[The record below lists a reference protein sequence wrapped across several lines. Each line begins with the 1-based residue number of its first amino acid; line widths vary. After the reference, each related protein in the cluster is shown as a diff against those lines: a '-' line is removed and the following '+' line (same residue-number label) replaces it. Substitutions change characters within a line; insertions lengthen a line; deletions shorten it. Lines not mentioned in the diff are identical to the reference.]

1 MPSPRLSLG
10 LVAALVPLALA
21 AQTGGGRLAGVA
33 VDASGAAVPGARVQA
48 ANQATGL
55 LARTESNTAGGYVVA
70 DLPPGLY
77 SLEIEAEGFR
87 LFRLT
92 DVKVDVGRTTSVPPA
107 RLEIGEISETVEV
120 VAGAAQVET
129 SNAELT
135 ATVSTDQI
143 LKLPLIGRD
152 PLSFVKLQAG
162 VAQGGRT
169 PTTINGQRTAH
180 SAVTL
185 DGINIQDN
193 YIRSN
198 GLDFLP
204 SRTLLD
210 QVAEFSVTT
219 QNGSSAVGGG
229 ASQVNFT
236 TRSGTTEY
244 HGAAY
249 WHHRNGALA
258 ASDWFSNRQA
268 LAKPDLNENF
278 FGGSLGGP
286 VSGLGNKL
294 FFFANFEARTRR
306 AETLVNTQ
314 ILTPDARRGVFTYLD
329 SDENLRKVNVLSLQG
344 LAVDPAMDALL
355 DRVPGPEAINNFDI
369 GDSDR
374 EQLLNTAG
382 YRYLARDDGDR
393 AAVVTRLDYAAS
405 DRHLLSGTY
414 KFSREDNDRPAL
426 GIGYDP
432 DPLVRDFGHSNFLS
446 AAWRSALSP
455 KWTNELRGGF
465 NLAPGDFR
473 TFEDRGD
480 FRLVGTLFTNPTV
493 NFEPQGR
500 YTDTYNFK
508 NNTAAQ
514 LGRHSLRFGVDLQR
528 VRVETF
534 DQFGVL
540 PTLALGLD
548 VESQYALS
556 TAFFPGGIDSDDLL
570 RAESLLSSLGG
581 VVAQASQAFNVRDR
595 ASGYVRNQEFRRR
608 YRFDNYAFYLQDDLR
623 LTPRLNL
630 NLGLRW
636 DVYGRFDER
645 DGLMLNPVPGPD
657 GVIATLLSD
666 AQLDFAGSA
675 NGRPLWHLDKNNF
688 APNVGLAWD
697 VFGDGSTAVRAGYA
711 ISYVNDETMQAA
723 QNAVTAND
731 GLRGSPL
738 LQNLDR
744 FVSQGAPAIDPPP
757 FALPRLASE
766 NLAVDPAAALFTID
780 PRLRTPYVQQ
790 WNFSI
795 QRALTKSTVVEA
807 RYLGNKAT
815 KLLRGFDFNQV
826 MLRENGFLEDFNRAR
841 ANGFSSLERTGEF
854 DPEFN
859 GAVLGSRPLFFFPLL
874 EDGGRLDSS
883 TIRELI
889 RQGEPGALA
898 GLYVLNGFTE
908 GRDVSFRPN
917 KSTFVADLISNY
929 SNSSYHAAQLEVR
942 RRLARGLHYQANYSF
957 SKTLTDSSGTG
968 TRFDPFLDNAQPE
981 LERARADF
989 DVNHVLNSNFV
1000 WQLPWRAEDRLLGG
1014 WTLSS
1019 IVTWQSG
1026 APLSLLSQ
1034 RGTVN
1039 RGARSGENTADTDLT
1054 KDELEDVI
1062 QFRMTDDGPFIVA
1075 QSAINPRD
1083 NSGVAPDGEPLFDGQ
1098 AFRHPEPGQA
1108 GALQRRLFSGPSL
1121 FAFDLAVSKTTRI
1134 AEQQTIELGLN
1145 IENVLNTPTFF
1156 SGDQAIDSE
1165 QFGRATSTATGPRR
1179 IEIKLR
1185 YQF

>member
-1 MPSPRLSLG
+1 MPFPRLRILILAIWLPLSLAG
-10 LVAALVPLALA
+10 
-21 AQTGGGRLAGVA
+21 QTGSGRLAGVV
-33 VDASGAAVPGARVQA
+33 VDASGAAVPGAQVRVVS
-48 ANQATGL
+48 QATDFES
-55 LARTESNTAGGYVVA
+55 RTETNAAGGYVAA
-70 DLPPGLY
+70 DLPAGLY
-77 SLEIEAEGFR
+77 TVEIQADGFR
-87 LFRLT
+87 LSRISDLKI
-92 DVKVDVGRTTSVPPA
+92 DVAQTNSVPPA
-107 RLEIGEISETVEV
+107 RLELGEVSETVEV
-120 VAGAAQVET
+120 VASGAQVQT

-135 ATVSTDQI
+135 ATVTTDQI

-162 VAQGGRT
+162 VAQGGRA

-236 TRSGTTEY
+236 TRSGTTEF

-249 WHHRNGALA
+249 WHHRNDALA

-268 LAKPDLNENF
+268 LPRPDLNENF
-278 FGGSLGGP
+278 FGASLGGP
-286 VSGLGNKL
+286 APGKKL

-306 AETLVNTQ
+306 AETLVNTR

-329 SDENLRKVNVLSLQG
+329 SDENLRKVNVLTLQG
-344 LAVDPAMDALL
+344 LGVDPAMETLL
-355 DRVPGPEAINNFDI
+355 SRVPGPDQINNFDL

-374 EQLLNTAG
+374 DQLLNTAG

-393 AAVVTRLDYAAS
+393 SAVVTRLDYAAS
-405 DRHLLSGTY
+405 DKHRLSGTY
-414 KFSREDNDRPAL
+414 KFSREDNDLTAL
-426 GIGYDP
+426 GVGYDP

-446 AAWRSALSP
+446 AALRSSLSAR
-455 KWTNELRGGF
+455 WTNELRGGF

-480 FRLVGTLFTNPTV
+480 YRLASTLFTNPTV

-508 NNTAAQ
+508 NNTAGQ
-514 LGRHSLRFGVDLQR
+514 VGRHSLRFGVDVQR
-528 VRVETF
+528 IRVETF
-534 DQFGVL
+534 DQFGLL

-570 RAESLLSSLGG
+570 RAESLLSSLAG
-581 VVAQASQAFNVRDR
+581 VVAQASQTFNVRD
-595 ASGYVRNQEFRRR
+595 ASSGYLPNQEFRRR

-623 LTPRLNL
+623 LTPRLSL

-645 DGLMLNPVPGPD
+645 DGLMLNPVAGPE
-657 GVIATLLSD
+657 GVISSLLSD
-666 AQLDFAGSA
+666 ASLDLAGSA
-675 NGRPLWHLDKNNF
+675 HGRPLWQLDKNNF
-688 APNVGLAWD
+688 APNIGVAWD
-697 VFGDGSTAVRAGYA
+697 VFGDGSTAVRAGYG
-711 ISYVNDETMQAA
+711 IHYVNDETMQAA
-723 QNAVTAND
+723 QNAVGAND
-731 GLRGSPL
+731 GLSGSPL

-744 FVSQGAPAIDPPP
+744 FVSQGVPAIEQPD
-757 FALPRLASE
+757 FSLPRSASQ
-766 NLAVDPAAALFTID
+766 NQAIDPAAALFTID

-790 WNFSI
+790 WNLSL
-795 QRALTKSTVVEA
+795 QRAVSKSTVIEA
-807 RYLGNKAT
+807 RYLGSKAT

-826 MLRENGFLEDFNRAR
+826 ILRENGFLADFNRAR

-859 GAVLGSRPLFFFPLL
+859 GAVPGSEPLFFFPLL
-874 EDGGRLDSS
+874 EDEGRLDSS

-898 GLYVLNGFTE
+898 GLYVINGFTE
-908 GRDVSFRPN
+908 GRDVAFRPN
-917 KSTFVADLISNY
+917 QSTFVADLISNY

-957 SKTLTDSSGTG
+957 SKTLTDSSGTQ
-968 TRFDPFLDNAQPE
+968 TRFDPFLDIDQPE

-989 DVNHVLNSNFV
+989 DVNHVFNSNFV
-1000 WQLPWRAEDRLLGG
+1000 WQLPWRMDDRLLGG

-1019 IVTWQSG
+1019 ILTWQSG

-1039 RGARSGENTADTDLT
+1039 RSARSLENTADTDLT
-1054 KDELEDVI
+1054 KDQLEEIV
-1062 QFRMTDDGPFIVA
+1062 QFRMTDDGPFMVA
-1075 QSAINPRD
+1075 ASAINPRD
-1083 NSGVAPDGEPLFDGQ
+1083 NSGVAPDGENAFDGQ
-1098 AFRHPEPGQA
+1098 VFRHPEPGQA

-1134 AEQQTIELGLN
+1134 AENQTVELGLN

-1156 SGDQAIDSE
+1156 AGDQAIDSE
-1165 QFGRATSTATGPRR
+1165 QFGRITSTATGPRR
-1179 IEIKLR
+1179 IEVKLR

>member
-1 MPSPRLSLG
+1 M
-10 LVAALVPLALA
+10 
-21 AQTGGGRLAGVA
+21 
-33 VDASGAAVPGARVQA
+33 
-48 ANQATGL
+48 NQATGL
-55 LARTESNTAGGYVVA
+55 ASRAEANAAGGYVVA
-70 DLPPGLY
+70 DLPAGLY
-77 SLEIEAEGFR
+77 TVEIQAESFR
-87 LFRLT
+87 LARLSDLKI
-92 DVKVDVGRTTSVPPA
+92 DVAQTTSVPPV
-107 RLEIGEISETVEV
+107 RLELGGVSETVEV
-120 VAGAAQVET
+120 VASGARVQT

-135 ATVSTDQI
+135 ATVTTDQI

-236 TRSGTTEY
+236 TRSGTTEF

-249 WHHRNGALA
+249 WHHRNDALA

-268 LAKPDLNENF
+268 LPKPALNENF
-278 FGGSLGGP
+278 FGASLGGP
-286 VSGLGNKL
+286 APGKKL

-329 SDENLRKVNVLSLQG
+329 SDENLRKVNVLALQG
-344 LAVDPAMDALL
+344 LGVDPAMETLL
-355 DRVPGPEAINNFDI
+355 SRVPGPDQINNFDL
-369 GDSDR
+369 GDSER
-374 EQLLNTAG
+374 GQLLNTAG

-393 AAVVTRLDYAAS
+393 SAVVTRLDYAAA
-405 DRHLLSGTY
+405 DNHLLSGTY

-426 GIGYDP
+426 GIGYEP

-446 AAWRSALSP
+446 AALRSAFSP
-455 KWTNELRGGF
+455 RWTNELRGGF

-473 TFEDRGD
+473 SFEDRGAS
-480 FRLVGTLFTNPTV
+480 RLTGTLFTNPTV

-508 NNTAAQ
+508 NNTAGQ
-514 LGRHSLRFGVDLQR
+514 VGRHSLRFGVDVQR
-528 VRVETF
+528 IRVETF
-534 DQFGVL
+534 DQFGLL

-570 RAESLLSSLGG
+570 RAESLLSSLAG
-581 VVAQASQAFNVRDR
+581 VVAQASQTFNVRD
-595 ASGYVRNQEFRRR
+595 ASSGYLPNQEFRRR

-623 LTPRLNL
+623 LTPRLSL

-636 DVYGRFDER
+636 DAYGRFDER
-645 DGLMLNPVPGPD
+645 DGLMLNPVAGPE
-657 GVIATLLSD
+657 GVIPTLLSD
-666 AQLDFAGSA
+666 ASLDLAGSA
-675 NGRPLWHLDKNNF
+675 HGRPLWQLDKNNF
-688 APNVGLAWD
+688 APNIGVAWD
-697 VFGDGSTAVRAGYA
+697 VFGDGSTAVRAGYG
-711 ISYVNDETMQAA
+711 IYYVNDETMQAA
-723 QNAVTAND
+723 QNAVGAND
-731 GLRGSPL
+731 GLSASPL

-744 FVSQGAPAIDPPP
+744 FVSQGVPAIAQPE
-757 FALPRLASE
+757 FALPRRASQ
-766 NLAVDPAAALFTID
+766 NQAIDPAAALFTVD

-790 WNFSI
+790 WNLSI
-795 QRALTKSTVVEA
+795 QRAVSKSTVIEA
-807 RYLGNKAT
+807 RYLGSKAT

-826 MLRENGFLEDFNRAR
+826 ILRDNGFLADFNRAR
-841 ANGFSSLERTGEF
+841 ANGFSSLERTGDF

-859 GAVLGSRPLFFFPLL
+859 GAVPGSQPLFFFPLL
-874 EDGGRLDSS
+874 EDEGRLDSS

-898 GLYVLNGFTE
+898 GLYVVNGFTE
-908 GRDVSFRPN
+908 GRDVAFRPN
-917 KSTFVADLISNY
+917 QNTFVADLISNY
-929 SNSSYHAAQLEVR
+929 SNSSYHAAQMELR
-942 RRLARGLHYQANYSF
+942 RRLARGLHYQVNYSF
-957 SKTLTDSSGTG
+957 SKTLTDSSGTQ
-968 TRFDPFLDNAQPE
+968 TRFDPFLDINQPH

-1000 WQLPWRAEDRLLGG
+1000 WQLPWRNDGLLLGG

-1019 IVTWQSG
+1019 ILTWQSG

-1034 RGTVN
+1034 RGTIN

-1054 KDELEDVI
+1054 KDQLEEVV
-1062 QFRMTDDGPFIVA
+1062 QFRMTGDGPFMISA
-1075 QSAINPRD
+1075 SAINPRD

-1098 AFRHPEPGQA
+1098 IFRHPEPGQA

-1121 FAFDLAVSKTTRI
+1121 FALDLAVSKTTRI
-1134 AEQQTIELGLN
+1134 AENQTIELGLN
-1145 IENVLNTPTFF
+1145 IENVLNTPTFLA
-1156 SGDQAIDSE
+1156 GDQAIDSE
-1165 QFGRATSTATGPRR
+1165 QFGRITSTATGPRR